1 MPAQPAAT
9 GWTWFLLG
17 HDRESGVGVAEDS
30 AAIVDLE
37 QLSTGATLT
46 HDVCCGDV
54 AVQQV
59 AKNARLSGLSL
70 VFPKCHPKSC
80 LTMDILAKRL
90 ASNSLPVFPG
100 CHDTI
105 RVLISA
111 RSLTFLASARSA
123 LRWRRTAAARAL
135 RASLRAW
142 SLVARS
148 ASSCAARSCSAW
160 ATLA

>member
-1 MPAQPAAT
+1 VPAQPAAT

-59 AKNARLSGLSL
+59 AENATGVRDGGDDAFG
-70 VFPKCHPKSC
+70 VGRNGVH
-80 LTMDILAKRL
+80 
-90 ASNSLPVFPG
+90 N
-100 CHDTI
+100 
-105 RVLISA
+105 
-111 RSLTFLASARSA
+111 A
-123 LRWRRTAAARAL
+123 LL
-135 RASLRAW
+135 E
-142 SLVARS
+142 
-148 ASSCAARSCSAW
+148 
-160 ATLA
+160 

>member
-1 MPAQPAAT
+1 MPISIRRGPYLSLQAVSLWCRLPYPASSQRSRKE
-9 GWTWFLLG
+9 GMLLG
-17 HDRESGVGVAEDS
+17 FIYLILGF
-30 AAIVDLE
+30 L
-37 QLSTGATLT
+37 
-46 HDVCCGDV
+46 
-54 AVQQV
+54 
-59 AKNARLSGLSL
+59 NARLSGLSL

>member
-1 MPAQPAAT
+1 MSISIYQDPYLSLQAVSLWCRLPYPASSQRSRKE
-9 GWTWFLLG
+9 GMLLG
-17 HDRESGVGVAEDS
+17 F
-30 AAIVDLE
+30 IY
-37 QLSTGATLT
+37 
-46 HDVCCGDV
+46 
-54 AVQQV
+54 
-59 AKNARLSGLSL
+59 ARLSGLSL

-123 LRWRRTAAARAL
+123 LRWRRTAAARAFT
-135 RASLRAW
+135 ASTSAGFAAAF
-142 SLVARS
+142 SSGFISQKILVSPS
-148 ASSCAARSCSAW
+148 ASF
-160 ATLA
+160 